1 MSGTAAGTPAG
12 SGLSFRP
19 WEDGDDLRLLEVWGG
34 PRTPQAHEDRTMLR
48 VSSDEPFARCIV
60 AEEDGVP
67 LGAAVVYA
75 SSLHPRRYW
84 FYAEVASGE
93 RRRGIATELLRLL
106 RLELPDGAALK
117 ARYTVAAAGEN
128 PDAEGAEGFLRAAG
142 FSPLQRSRLLV
153 VEPGSLP
160 LPTFSEDGL
169 TLDEAATGSVELST
183 LVAEYYNATH
193 EWDPSQ
199 MTVGLAQTMLLAPHT
214 GAKGAVVLREKPKSA
229 GGRIL
234 AFAVSYDPQRPEAPT
249 EVFLGWDPELG
260 LQDATVS
267 VRWLLAMLVHQF
279 PVQLEVD
286 DAMVP
291 LALVM
296 DELGPKEAATV
307 VATSEIVATDA

>member
-1 MSGTAAGTPAG
+1 MADLQGIT
-12 SGLSFRP
+12 FRA

-48 VSSDEPFARCIV
+48 VSSDEPFARSVV
-60 AEEDGVP
+60 AEDQGVP
-67 LGAAVVYA
+67 FAAAVVYS
-75 SSLHPRRYW
+75 SSLHPQRYW
-84 FYAEVASGE
+84 FYAEVASGL

-106 RLELPDGAALK
+106 RLELPAGAQLK

-128 PDAEGAEGFLRAAG
+128 PDADGAAGFLRAAG
-142 FSPLQRSRLLV
+142 FGELQRSRLVV

-160 LPTFSEDGL
+160 LPAFSEDGL

-183 LVAEYYNATH
+183 LVAGYYNATH
-193 EWDPSQ
+193 EWDPSL
-199 MTVGLAQTMLLAPHT
+199 MSVGLTQTMLLGDHT
-214 GAKGAVVLREKPKSA
+214 GAKGAVVLRDRPKAA

-234 AFAVSYDPQRPEAPT
+234 AFAVSYEPQRPEAPT

-260 LQDATVS
+260 LQDATLS
-267 VRWLLAMLVHQF
+267 VRSLLGMLVHQF

-291 LALVM
+291 LALVI
-296 DELGPKEAATV
+296 DELGAAELATV